1 MFNFIIL
8 KIFIIDREKSFY
20 FLYNEVNWINISFL
34 EEDRLPRSIESCN
47 VRFLFFFY
55 HQKNKLKIGIITDD
69 VKWGKKKSYKIKIN
83 IVMGHDGYICI
94 VIRKSYLWLEIF

>member
-1 MFNFIIL
+1 MFVF
-8 KIFIIDREKSFY
+8 F
-20 FLYNEVNWINISFL
+20 
-34 EEDRLPRSIESCN
+34 
-47 VRFLFFFY
+47 FFFY

-69 VKWGKKKSYKIKIN
+69 VKTGEKKSYKIKIN